1 MKRRNI
7 RPCKGLQQ
15 LTLIVMNDIDN
26 LIRYKYN
33 EHDKRKGR
41 RKGRNHEGIRILEGI
56 DRNAGRKGIRA

>member
-1 MKRRNI
+1 LKRRNI

-15 LTLIVMNDIDN
+15 LTLNIMNDIDN

-56 DRNAGRKGIRA
+56 N